1 MEIAAPQRPRGC
13 GKAASTHRSLWLFLS
28 QPWTDGPTCVFA
40 GRGGYEKKKKNKS
53 SGIRSSF
60 RSLFRHNSDLLF
72 CFIELIPI
80 YTGAEKH
87 DLSPQPGRT

>member
-40 GRGGYEKKKKNKS
+40 GRGGYEKKKKINHLVLEAALDLYSGTILIYYFVS
-53 SGIRSSF
+53 SS
-60 RSLFRHNSDLLF
+60 
-72 CFIELIPI
+72 
-80 YTGAEKH
+80 
-87 DLSPQPGRT
+87 